1 VNILLI
7 QLKRIGDLILTT
19 PAIAALHERFPT
31 AKISL
36 AASSACAELLPAIP
50 NIESPL
56 VANRAHTWLEI
67 ARGNFDFCVDFTRN
81 DRSSLL
87 TRLSRAKTRI
97 ASERRKQRS
106 TIRSRAYN
114 TFVVAPVRQLHTI
127 DYHLKLLEPIGIREA
142 APVIR
147 LNIPREARA
156 RAQRLCEAHK
166 IDSGYILFHPGSAR
180 AQKFWEPQRW
190 AEVIQH
196 ARETYKVHLVLT
208 SGRSSLEQSHLAE
221 IKSQLRR
228 SIDSLAAASSPVRA
242 ARPSRSTPA
251 GSIVDLS
258 GQTDLLT
265 LAGLIEKARLLV
277 TVDSAPLH
285 LAAATRTPQVALFGP
300 TNPFHWRPRNSPA
313 LILEGTSTVPVRE
326 FSAEQPHVL
335 MKQISTRA
343 VIDAMDA
350 LLSMPA
356 AQGS

>member
-19 PAIAALHERFPT
+19 PAIAALHEKFPM

-36 AASSACAELLPAIP
+36 AVSSACAELLPAIP

-56 VANRAHTWLEI
+56 GANSVRMWLEI
-67 ARGNFDFCVDFTRN
+67 ARRNFDYCVDFTRN

-114 TFVVAPVRQLHTI
+114 TFVVAPVRRLHTI

-142 APVIR
+142 APAIQ
-147 LNIPREARA
+147 LNIPPEARA
-156 RAQRLCEAHK
+156 RAQQLCDTHK
-166 IDSGYILFHPGSAR
+166 IDNGFILFHPGSAR
-180 AQKFWEPQRW
+180 AEKFWEPRRW
-190 AEVIQH
+190 VDVIER
-196 ARETYKVHLVLT
+196 AGETYNVHLVLT

-221 IKSQLRR
+221 IKSKLRR
-228 SIDSLAAASSPVRA
+228 SIDSLAAASSPVRTA
-242 ARPSRSTPA
+242 LPSRATPA

-258 GQTDLLT
+258 GQTNLLT
-265 LAGLIEKARLLV
+265 LAALIEKARLLV

-313 LILEGTSTVPVRE
+313 LILQGTSTGPVRE
-326 FSAEQPHVL
+326 FSAEQPRVP

>member
-7 QLKRIGDLILTT
+7 QLKRIGDLILST
-19 PAIAALHERFPT
+19 PAIAALHEKLPT

-36 AASSACAELLPAIP
+36 VVSPACAELLPAISYMD
-50 NIESPL
+50 NKL
-56 VANRAHTWLEI
+56 VANRARTWLAV
-67 ARGNFDFCVDFTRN
+67 ARGNFDYCIDFTRS

-114 TFVVAPVRQLHTI
+114 TFVLAPVRQLHTI

-142 APVIR
+142 APPIQ
-147 LNIPREARA
+147 LNIPQERRA
-156 RAQRLCEAHK
+156 RAQQLRDAHK
-166 IDSGYILFHPGSAR
+166 IDNGFIVFHPGSAR
-180 AQKFWEPQRW
+180 AEKFWEAQRW
-190 AEVIQH
+190 AEVIGY
-196 ARETYKVHLVLT
+196 AGKTYNVDLVLT

-221 IKSQLRR
+221 IKSKLRR
-228 SIDSLAAASSPVRA
+228 SIDSPAAASESVRA
-242 ARPSRSTPA
+242 V

-265 LAGLIEKARLLV
+265 LAALIEKARLLV

-300 TNPFHWRPRNSPA
+300 TNPFHWRPRDSAA
-313 LILEGTSTVPVRE
+313 LILQGPSTSPLRE
-326 FSAEQPHVL
+326 FSADQPPVPTN
-335 MKQISTRA
+335 QISTEA

-350 LLSMPA
+350 LLSTPA

>member
-19 PAIAALHERFPT
+19 PAIAALHEKLPT

-36 AASSACAELLPAIP
+36 AVSPTCAELLPAISYLD
-50 NIESPL
+50 NKL
-56 VANRAHTWLEI
+56 VANRARTLLAI
-67 ARGNFDFCVDFTRN
+67 ARGNFDYCVDFTRN

-127 DYHLKLLEPIGIREA
+127 DYYLKLLEPIGIREA
-142 APVIR
+142 APPIQ
-147 LNIPREARA
+147 LNIPQERRA
-156 RAQRLCEAHK
+156 RAQQLRDAHK
-166 IDSGYILFHPGSAR
+166 IDNGFIVFHPGSAR
-180 AQKFWEPQRW
+180 AEKFWEAQRW
-190 AEVIQH
+190 AEVIGH
-196 ARETYKVHLVLT
+196 AAKTYNVDLVLT
-208 SGRSSLEQSHLAE
+208 SGRSPLEQNHLAE
-221 IKSQLRR
+221 IKSKLRR
-228 SIDSLAAASSPVRA
+228 SIDLLAAASESVRA
-242 ARPSRSTPA
+242 V

-265 LAGLIEKARLLV
+265 LAALIEKARLLV

-300 TNPFHWRPRNSPA
+300 ANPFHWRPRNSAA
-313 LILEGTSTVPVRE
+313 LILQGTSTSPVRE
-326 FSAEQPHVL
+326 FFAEQPRVP

-350 LLSMPA
+350 LLSTPA

>member
-19 PAIAALHERFPT
+19 PAIAALHEQFPT

-36 AASSACAELLPAIP
+36 AVSSPCAELLPAIP

-127 DYHLKLLEPIGIREA
+127 DYHLKLVEPIGIREA
-142 APVIR
+142 APAIQ
-147 LNIPREARA
+147 LKIPQEARA
-156 RAQRLCEAHK
+156 RALQLRDTHK
-166 IDSGYILFHPGSAR
+166 IDNGFIVFHPGSAR
-180 AQKFWEPQRW
+180 AEKLWAPQRW
-190 AEVIQH
+190 AEVIEH
-196 ARETYKVHLVLT
+196 AGEMYNVDLVLT
-208 SGRSSLEQSHLAE
+208 SGRSSLDQSHLAE

-228 SIDSLAAASSPVRA
+228 SIDSFAAASSPVRA
-242 ARPSRSTPA
+242 IRPSRSTPA
-251 GSIVDLS
+251 SSIVDLS

-265 LAGLIEKARLLV
+265 LAALIQKARLLV

-313 LILEGTSTVPVRE
+313 LILQGTSTGPVRE
-326 FSAEQPHVL
+326 FSAEQPRVP
-335 MKQISTRA
+335 MNQISTRA

-350 LLSMPA
+350 LLSAPA

>member
-19 PAIAALHERFPT
+19 PAIAALHEKLPT

-36 AASSACAELLPAIP
+36 AVSPTCAELLPAISYID
-50 NIESPL
+50 NKL
-56 VANRAHTWLEI
+56 VGNKARTWLAI
-67 ARGNFDFCVDFTRN
+67 ARGNFDYCVDFTRN

-87 TRLSRAKTRI
+87 TRLSRAETRI
-97 ASERRKQRS
+97 ASERLKQRS

-127 DYHLKLLEPIGIREA
+127 DYYLKLLEPIGIRGTG
-142 APVIR
+142 PPIQ
-147 LNIPREARA
+147 LNIPQEARA
-156 RAQRLCEAHK
+156 RAQQLRHAHK
-166 IDSGYILFHPGSAR
+166 IDNGFIVFHPGSAR
-180 AQKFWEPQRW
+180 AEKFWAPQRW
-190 AEVIQH
+190 AEVIEH
-196 ARETYKVHLVLT
+196 AGEMYDVDIVLT
-208 SGRSSLEQSHLAE
+208 SGLSSLEQSHLAE
-221 IKSQLRR
+221 IKLKLRR
-228 SIDSLAAASSPVRA
+228 PIDWFATASSPAQA
-242 ARPSRSTPA
+242 ARPSRSSPA

-265 LAGLIEKARLLV
+265 LAALIEKARLLV

-300 TNPFHWRPRNSPA
+300 TNPFHWRPRNSGA
-313 LILEGTSTVPVRE
+313 LILQGTSTGPLHE
-326 FSAEQPHVL
+326 FSAEQPRVP

-350 LLSMPA
+350 LLSAPA